1 MSRLRRADPSL
12 PGYTRRRAGR
22 GFVYLDETGERI
34 VDPDVLAR
42 IRALV
47 IPPAWKDVW
56 ICPWPNGHLQAVGID
71 ARGRRQ
77 YRYHDRWRARRDAEK
92 FDRMA
97 AFALCLPKVRRRC
110 AALLAGDEPSRE
122 RVLACAIRLL
132 DLGFFRIGGEEYV
145 DQNGS
150 YGLATLR
157 KEHAR
162 LEDGNAV
169 TFDYPAKSGKRRMQT
184 IVDEDVFAVVAA
196 LKRRRTGG
204 PVLFAFRSNGRWVD
218 LHSSDINDFVKELT
232 GGEFTAKDF
241 RTWAGTVLAAV
252 ALAVAERARSRTGRR
267 RAISRAYQE
276 VAHYLGNTPA
286 VCRKSYV
293 DPRVVDRYRAGVT
306 IADALTGAGDDRD
319 SSGCAIHG
327 AIETAVLEL
336 LDDAPRPGRSAAGAP
351 PVPARRRQAA

>member
-12 PGYTRRRAGR
+12 PGYARRRAGK
-22 GFVYLDETGERI
+22 GFVYLDERGRRI
-34 VDPDVLAR
+34 EDSETLQR

-47 IPPAWKDVW
+47 IPPAWEDVW
-56 ICPWPNGHLQAVGID
+56 ICPWPTGHLQAVGFD

-92 FDRMA
+92 FEHMV
-97 AFALCLPKVRRRC
+97 AFARALPDLRQRC
-110 AALLAGDEPSRE
+110 CDLLGGDGLSRE

-132 DLGFFRIGGEEYV
+132 DIGFFRIGGEEYV
-145 DQNGS
+145 EENGS

-157 KEHAR
+157 KEHVR
-162 LEDGNAV
+162 LGPDRTL
-169 TFDYPAKSGKRRMQT
+169 TFDFPAKSGQRRVQT
-184 IVDEDVFAVVAA
+184 ISDEAVFAVVAG

-204 PVLFAFRSNGRWVD
+204 SELFAYKEKGRWVD
-218 LHSSDINDFVKELT
+218 VRSSEVNDFVKDLS

-252 ALAVAERARSRTGRR
+252 ALAVAEGAKSRTARQ
-267 RAISRAYQE
+267 RAVSRAYRE

-306 IADALTGAGDDRD
+306 VAEALTGGEDGGLTD
-319 SSGCAIHG
+319 GCAIHG
-327 AIETAVLEL
+327 ALEAAVLDL
-336 LDDAPRPGRSAAGAP
+336 LEDAPEPALEAA
-351 PVPARRRQAA
+351 

>member
-1 MSRLRRADPSL
+1 MTRLRRADPSL
-12 PGYTRRRAGR
+12 PGFTRRRSGQ
-22 GFVYLDETGERI
+22 GFVYLDEHGRRI
-34 VDPDVLAR
+34 KDSEVLDR

-47 IPPAWKDVW
+47 IPPAWEEVW
-56 ICPWPNGHLQAVGID
+56 ICPWPTGHLQAVGFD

-92 FDRMA
+92 FERMV
-97 AFALCLPKVRRRC
+97 AFARALPGLRERC
-110 AALLAGDEPSRE
+110 RQLVAGDGLTRE

-145 DQNGS
+145 EQNGS
-150 YGLATLR
+150 YGLATLC
-157 KEHAR
+157 KEHVT
-162 LEDGNAV
+162 LGDGDTLA
-169 TFDYPAKSGKRRMQT
+169 FDYPAKSGKRRVQT
-184 IVDEDVFAVVAA
+184 ISDEAVFAVVSA

-204 PVLFAFRSNGRWVD
+204 PELFAWKEKGRWVD
-218 LHSSDINDFVKELT
+218 VRSSDVNDFVKELS

-252 ALAVAERARSRTGRR
+252 ALAVADGATSRTGRQ
-267 RAISRAYQE
+267 RAVSRAYQE

-306 IADALTGAGDDRD
+306 IAGALGLSDDDSDAAR
-319 SSGCAIHG
+319 CAIHG
-327 AIETAVLEL
+327 VIEAAVLEL
-336 LDDAPRPGRSAAGAP
+336 LDDAPEPAA
-351 PVPARRRQAA
+351 AAA